1 MSIEIKRL
9 VLAISAGTAVALM
22 SIGLVDTD
30 VVNSVGEEQIVGFHD
45 DLYPN
50 PLDVLGANRSQD
62 TDMKEVTGFLH
73 ATIYP

>member
-22 SIGLVDTD
+22 SIASIDTD

-45 DLYPN
+45 EMYPN
-50 PLDVLGANRSQD
+50 PLKLL
-62 TDMKEVTGFLH
+62 K
-73 ATIYP
+73 

>member
-45 DLYPN
+45 EMYPN
-50 PLDVLGANRSQD
+50 PLDVLGANPSD
-62 TDMKEVTGFLH
+62 TEL
-73 ATIYP
+73 Y

>member
-22 SIGLVDTD
+22 SIASIDTD

-45 DLYPN
+45 EMYPN